1 MEGIEIIIHR
11 LISRSKRGRIVSLLL
26 TGLMLAGCA
35 RYHPMP
41 LTPEVAARAL
51 KVPDIQELK
60 IQVSKIR
67 HPLLRPVPFDLSN
80 GLSPDEAA
88 LLAII
93 INPRLKAARD
103 EKAIASAQLLK
114 AGILPNPQISGEI
127 DVPTGGYTAGTFLGY
142 TLGLNWDW
150 TSLIGRGLRIKGARA
165 HRDSVEL
172 GIAWQEWQ
180 VAESA
185 RLHWL
190 RLYWLNK
197 KVLLLSR
204 AAEGYKK
211 NLKVVKKAVD
221 MGDKT
226 AVDLAAARA
235 SYQRSLISL
244 EEARERQGQERLA
257 LNQAL
262 GLPASRDIPLEKIVI
277 PDSWYRIDPSSLLAD
292 IRDRR
297 LDLAALR
304 LGYES
309 QEQAV
314 RAAVLSQF
322 PKINIGLVEAR
333 DTGNV
338 ITTGPALTIDIPF
351 FDRGQGRIALE
362 RATRKRLFDDYVA
375 RLFDARSKITSLAD
389 QIHSM
394 LSRIQE
400 IHSAIDAERDL
411 VNVYQRAMR
420 HGNADIL
427 TLYQARM
434 DLIGLET
441 ELLDLR
447 QTLTDLRIALETA
460 SGTYAPLTHTVPDIL
475 EGKRP

>member
-1 MEGIEIIIHR
+1 MEIIIPG
-11 LISRSKRGRIVSLLL
+11 LLSISKRGKIVSLFL

-35 RYHPMP
+35 TYHPMP
-41 LTPEVAARAL
+41 LTRESTAKAFKA
-51 KVPDIQELK
+51 PDMQELK
-60 IQVSKIR
+60 VQVGKIR
-67 HPLLRPVPFDLSN
+67 HPLLRPIPFDLSN

-88 LLAII
+88 LLAIAV
-93 INPRLKAARD
+93 NPKLKAARD

-142 TLGLNWDW
+142 GLGLNWEW
-150 TSLIGRGLRIKGARA
+150 TSLIGRSLRIKGARA
-165 HRDSVEL
+165 HRGSVEL

-190 RLYWLNK
+190 RLYWLQK

-204 AAEGYKK
+204 AAEGYRK
-211 NLKVVKKAVD
+211 NLKIVKRAVD

-244 EEARERQGQERLA
+244 EGAKGRQGQERLC

-262 GLPASRDIPLEKIVI
+262 GLPASRNIPLEKIVI
-277 PDSWYRIDPSSLLAD
+277 PDSWYRADSSSLLKN

-309 QEQAV
+309 QEQSV

-322 PKINIGLVEAR
+322 PKISIGLVEAR

-338 ITTGPALTIDIPF
+338 ITTGPGLTIDIPF
-351 FDRGQGRIALE
+351 FDRGQGQIALE

-375 RLFDARSKITSLAD
+375 RLFDARSRIVSLAD
-389 QIHSM
+389 RIPSM
-394 LSRIQE
+394 LSRIHE
-400 IHSAIDAERDL
+400 IQSAIDAERGL
-411 VNVYQRAMR
+411 VTVYQKAMR
-420 HGNADIL
+420 YGNADII

-447 QTLTDLRIALETA
+447 QGLTDLRIALDTA
-460 SGTYAPLTHTVPDIL
+460 SGTYTPLTRTIPDIL
-475 EGKRP
+475 EEKRP